1 LFSYDN
7 DVPHFVQAKGIV
19 YKDPEKY
26 AAEKSLA
33 TAIASAQKGDRN
45 GKDKGNGFRSRG
57 TRGRTG
63 QNRNN
68 SNNSKFGKKAQN
80 AGRGSQKA
88 RGGKASNFRGKQS
101 SKKANGNSDA
111 KD

>member
-1 LFSYDN
+1 
-7 DVPHFVQAKGIV
+7 VQAKGIV

-33 TAIASAQKGDRN
+33 AAILSTSQKGRRN
-45 GKDKGNGFRSRG
+45 GKGAGNGFRSRG

-68 SNNSKFGKKAQN
+68 SNNSKFGKKAQG
-80 AGRGSQKA
+80 AGRGFQKN
-88 RGGKASNFRGKQS
+88 RGGKTSNFRGKQS

-111 KD
+111 KE